1 MRRVRSRDG
10 KDRGQQAMKAQ
21 AQTAGRSALRG
32 RVQTE
37 GANGARTGGD
47 TQVVGGYR
55 DREGVRWLVV
65 VRHPDV
71 ERWEMCEIA
80 EHEEQRAIDEL
91 SGEGES
97 KRTAVAV
104 ARDYLHVQRRKLAA

>member
-1 MRRVRSRDG
+1 
-10 KDRGQQAMKAQ
+10 MKAQ
-21 AQTAGRSALRG
+21 AQTAGRSGARG
-32 RVQTE
+32 RVQTDA
-37 GANGARTGGD
+37 ANGARTGGD

-71 ERWEMCEIA
+71 ERWEVCEIA
-80 EHEEQRAIDEL
+80 EHKQHRVIDEL

-104 ARDYLHVQRRKLAA
+104 ARDYLHVQRRKLAG